1 MAAHRIRLR
10 LRAAPGADVEL
21 VSCASHQAVWHHHRS
36 WDSAD
41 AQGDSGGLNEDG
53 GGEWLSAGKVLEVD
67 IGDLYADEE
76 RAVLVALRVGP
87 LTSGTNV
94 RPISG
99 REHLQPVLEAC
110 IDYCDARG
118 PGLRERQ
125 RAKLVVEPLMVRR
138 AVRGQD
144 EMGAGVDAGAGDR
157 DEAVDV
163 HLNRLAASRALGA
176 AHTAAAVALA
186 IRH

>member
-1 MAAHRIRLR
+1 MAAHSIRLR
-10 LRAAPGADVEL
+10 VRAAPQADVEL
-21 VSCASHQAVWHHHRS
+21 ASCASHPAVWRHHRS

-41 AQGDSGGLNEDG
+41 AQGDSDGLNEDL
-53 GGEWLSAGKVLEVD
+53 GGEGLRAGKVLEVD

-87 LTSGTNV
+87 LTSGNHV
-94 RPISG
+94 RPINTSG
-99 REHLQPVLEAC
+99 REHLQPVLEAS

-118 PGLRERQ
+118 AGPRERE
-125 RAKLVVEPLMVRR
+125 RTRLVVEPLMVVRR

-176 AHTAAAVALA
+176 APLLLL
-186 IRH
+186 

>member
-1 MAAHRIRLR
+1 MR
-10 LRAAPGADVEL
+10 
-21 VSCASHQAVWHHHRS
+21 
-36 WDSAD
+36 
-41 AQGDSGGLNEDG
+41 
-53 GGEWLSAGKVLEVD
+53 AGKVLEVD

-87 LTSGTNV
+87 LTSGNHV
-94 RPISG
+94 RPINTSG
-99 REHLQPVLEAC
+99 REHLQPVLEAS

-118 PGLRERQ
+118 AGPRERE
-125 RAKLVVEPLMVRR
+125 RTRLVVEPLMVRR

-144 EMGAGVDAGAGDR
+144 EMGAGVDAGVGDR

-176 AHTAAAVALA
+176 APLLLL
-186 IRH
+186 